1 MKDELRKKLKIKRR
15 YFQNIARQEADR
27 AISEDFIAAFSGY
40 DSFFIYNSFGMEADT
55 RLIIGELLSL
65 GKRVYLPRVEGG
77 EIVAV
82 PYGETRRGA
91 FGIEEPVGRAFSGE
105 IDIAVVPL
113 LAVSPQ
119 GFRIGYGGGY
129 YDRYLK
135 KSSAKRVGL
144 GYYFQFEDFTP
155 DPWDE
160 KLNYYVCERG
170 IYSFDD

>member
-1 MKDELRKKLKIKRR
+1 MKDELRKKLKIKRK
-15 YFQNIARQEADR
+15 YFQNIVRQEADR
-27 AISEDFIAAFSGY
+27 AICEDFLAAFSAY
-40 DSFFIYNSFGMEADT
+40 DSFFIYNSFGSEAST
-55 RLIIGELLSL
+55 ELIIEALLSL
-65 GKRVYLPRVEGG
+65 DKKVFLPRVES
-77 EIVAV
+77 EDIVAV
-82 PYGETRRGA
+82 PYGKTRAGK
-91 FGIEEPVGRAFSGE
+91 FGIEEPEGQAYSGD
-105 IDIAVVPL
+105 IDICVVPL
-113 LAVSPQ
+113 LAVNMQ

-144 GYYFQFEDFTP
+144 GYGFQIEDFTP